1 MKTFEKQFEEQY
13 NDLCHNH
20 EMLNVFQGYVPQKY
34 ILDRMKRKKK
44 ERIDKRKANGLN
56 NNGFI
61 MIDVDYH
68 HRKRDAVI
76 MAVKPL
82 EEKLFTYNCKEKLFT
97 YNCKDINEVTSAI
110 PVICNSYNIKQVFI
124 DISGFGIEIADALM
138 SNRKIIEDDIDIV
151 PMRASRMFN

>member
-13 NDLCHNH
+13 NYLCHNH

-82 EEKLFTYNCKEKLFT
+82 EEKLFTYNCK
-97 YNCKDINEVTSAI
+97 DINEVTSAI